1 VLRVTTCWV
10 SIGVDI
16 SESTSRGL
24 SCGNRTEEQRPDR
37 RSGVADRVPARPLSG
52 VPIYLQL
59 VHQVD
64 HALRL
69 GYLKPGDQPP
79 KVRDVDALLA
89 INPNTVSKA
98 YRLRR
103 TGFDLMSSPRSPDPP
118 ASWSHPS
125 GEGGRM
131 FVPRER
137 TSECDGVG
145 NAFPSHNVL
154 GIPRNLIDACALVN
168 RRRRLQ
174 RPRLHQRVRAA

>member
-1 VLRVTTCWV
+1 MGWQPRACSSPCVLTVTTCWV

-89 INPNTVSKA
+89 INPNTVS
-98 YRLRR
+98 RR
-103 TGFDLMSSPRSPDPP
+103 TAFAELGSTSCRAQGPQIRQLHGHILPEKVDECLFLASGPP
-118 ASWSHPS
+118 SVMESAMHFRATTCWES
-125 GEGGRM
+125 
-131 FVPRER
+131 RE
-137 TSECDGVG
+137 T
-145 NAFPSHNVL
+145 
-154 GIPRNLIDACALVN
+154 
-168 RRRRLQ
+168 
-174 RPRLHQRVRAA
+174 